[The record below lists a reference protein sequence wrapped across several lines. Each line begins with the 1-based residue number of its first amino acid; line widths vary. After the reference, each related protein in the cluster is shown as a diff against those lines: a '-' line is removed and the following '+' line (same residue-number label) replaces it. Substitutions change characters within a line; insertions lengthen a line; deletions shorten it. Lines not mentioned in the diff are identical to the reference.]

1 MAQPVWNTPAGSIG
15 TYPSSVPLVIQ
26 LSASAVLPAVTVTYQ
41 IISGSLPTGVTMNSS
56 GLIIGSPGLV
66 SINTSYPFVVRATD
80 NLQNIRDIT
89 FNLVVSGSAG
99 PSFTLPSGSLYTTYD
114 STWVELQVEYTNL
127 ITTNSVIISLVEG
140 SLPPGLE
147 INEVGIIRGYAQP
160 PIVDITFPTITSG
173 VVAITNNTIILL
185 EYYWV

>member
-26 LSASAVLPAVTVTYQ
+26 LSASAVSPAATVTYA

-56 GLIIGSPGLV
+56 GLITGSPGLV
-66 SINTSYPFVVRATD
+66 AVNTSYPFVVRATD

-89 FNLVVSGSAG
+89 LNMTVSGSAG
-99 PSFTLPSGSLYTTYD
+99 PSFTLPAGNLYTTYD
-114 STWVELQVEYTNL
+114 STWVEFQVEYSNL
-127 ITTNSVIISLVEG
+127 ITSNPVIISLVEG

-147 INEVGIIRGYAQP
+147 INE
-160 PIVDITFPTITSG
+160 F
-173 VVAITNNTIILL
+173 
-185 EYYWV
+185 